1 MELSKL
7 ILKAGYREMYDG
19 HKALAA
25 NIFNQAISDYK
36 KLLKMQKNEKLDEE
50 RKERIQRKIKE
61 NERFFRSEWA
71 KDLADYLKIAYN
83 PEELISKLKQEAE

>member
-1 MELSKL
+1 
-7 ILKAGYREMYDG
+7 MYDG
-19 HKALAA
+19 YKALAA

-50 RKERIQRKIKE
+50 RKERIQREIKG

-83 PEELISKLKQEAE
+83 PEKLIEKLRKDAE